1 MNTHL
6 NLRRETRV
14 ATTEAPKTTATAT
27 ATNAAALA
35 VATATPLAQTQRD
48 DRHPHHSQGGK
59 RQGRKGGQGNARIPV
74 AVIICFVVLGM
85 IVLAAIFAP
94 LIAPH
99 DPTLQS
105 LRDKNKPPVW
115 LGGTTK
121 HLLGTDNLGYD
132 IFSRLLFGS
141 RVSLGIG
148 FFAALIGTIIGTTL
162 GLIAGF
168 FRGAADWVIMLLV
181 DAQLATP
188 FIVIAIA
195 AIAAFG
201 KGIPIIVILAGL
213 SGWMLFARAVRASV
227 LSMREREFV
236 VAARA
241 VGAGNGRILW
251 RHILPNLGSIILVIA
266 TIDLRRV
273 ILFEAT
279 LSFLGLGVQAPQ
291 ASWGSMIDRGREY
304 LNTAWWI
311 SVFPGIAL
319 VLTVLTV
326 SLIGDWLRDVFDPTL
341 RNG

>member
-1 MNTHL
+1 M
-6 NLRRETRV
+6 
-14 ATTEAPKTTATAT
+14 ATTEAPKATTVATPGIAAT
-27 ATNAAALA
+27 G
-35 VATATPLAQTQRD
+35 ATATPLAAHGTD
-48 DRHPHHSQGGK
+48 AHPQGK
-59 RQGRKGGQGNARIPV
+59 RRGGGRLPV
-74 AVIICFVVLGM
+74 SVIVCFVVLGL
-85 IVLAAIFAP
+85 ILLAAVFAP

-105 LRDKNKPPVW
+105 LRDKNLPPGF
-115 LGGTTK
+115 LGGKATYP
-121 HLLGTDNLGYD
+121 LGTDNLGYD
-132 IFSRLLFGS
+132 IFSRILFGA

-148 FFAALIGTIIGTTL
+148 VFAALLGTVIGTAA
-162 GLIAGF
+162 GLAAGF
-168 FRGAADWVIMLLV
+168 FRGPLDWIIMLFV

-201 KGIPIIVILAGL
+201 KGIPILVALAGI
-213 SGWMLFARAVRASV
+213 SGWMLFARAVRSSV
-227 LSMREREFV
+227 LSLREQEFV

-241 VGAGNGRILW
+241 MGANDGRIVL

-279 LSFLGLGVQAPQ
+279 LSFLGLGVQPPQ
-291 ASWGSMIDRGREY
+291 PSWGSMIDRGREY
-304 LNTAWWI
+304 LNFAPWI

-319 VLTVLTV
+319 MLTVLTV
-326 SLIGDWLRDVFDPTL
+326 SLIGDWLRDVLDPRL

>member
-1 MNTHL
+1 M
-6 NLRRETRV
+6 
-14 ATTEAPKTTATAT
+14 ATTETADTATTTTASTTANSGA
-27 ATNAAALA
+27 AT
-35 VATATPLAQTQRD
+35 ATATPLAAHAADAQ
-48 DRHPHHSQGGK
+48 PHRS
-59 RQGRKGGQGNARIPV
+59 ARRGLRVPV
-74 AVIICFVVLGM
+74 SVIACFVVLGL

-94 LIAPH
+94 IIAPH
-99 DPTLQS
+99 DPTTQN
-105 LRDKNKPPVW
+105 LRAKNLPPVFAA
-115 LGGTTK
+115 GGGAN

-132 IFSRLLFGS
+132 IFSRILHGA

-148 FFAALIGTIIGTTL
+148 VFAAILGTLFGTTM

-168 FRGAADWVIMLLV
+168 FRGFPDWIIMLFV

-201 KGIPIIVILAGL
+201 KSLLILVVLAGL
-213 SGWMLFARAVRASV
+213 SGWMLFARAVRGSV
-227 LSMREREFV
+227 LSLREQEFV

-241 VGAGNGRILW
+241 VGADDRRLLW

-279 LSFLGLGVQAPQ
+279 LSFLGLGVQPPQ

-304 LNTAWWI
+304 LNFAPWI
-311 SVFPGIAL
+311 SVFPGLAL
-319 VLTVLTV
+319 MLTVLTV
-326 SLIGDWLRDVFDPTL
+326 SLIGDWLRDMLDPRL

>member
-1 MNTHL
+1 M
-6 NLRRETRV
+6 
-14 ATTEAPKTTATAT
+14 ATTEAPKATTTTAAILTT
-27 ATNAAALA
+27 TM
-35 VATATPLAQTQRD
+35 ATATPLALAHAADHQ
-48 DRHPHHSQGGK
+48 PH
-59 RQGRKGGQGNARIPV
+59 GRKRRGRRVPV
-74 AVIICFVVLGM
+74 AVILCFVVLGA
-85 IVLAAIFAP
+85 IILAAIFAP

-105 LRDKNKPPVW
+105 LREKNRPPAW
-115 LGGTTK
+115 LGGTTNY
-121 HLLGTDNLGYD
+121 LLGTDNLGYD
-132 IFSRLLFGS
+132 IFSRLLFGA

-148 FFAALIGTIIGTTL
+148 FFAAIIGTIIGTAL
-162 GLIAGF
+162 GLVAGF
-168 FRGAADWVIMLLV
+168 FRGWPDWLIMLFV

-201 KGIPIIVILAGL
+201 KSITILVVLAGL
-213 SGWMLFARAVRASV
+213 SGWMLFARAVRSSM
-227 LSMREREFV
+227 LSLRERDFV
-236 VAARA
+236 TAARA
-241 VGAGNGRILW
+241 AGATDGRILW
-251 RHILPNLGSIILVIA
+251 RHMLPNLGSIVLVIA

-279 LSFLGLGVQAPQ
+279 LSFLGLGVQPPQ

-311 SVFPGIAL
+311 SVFPGVAL

-326 SLIGDWLRDVFDPTL
+326 SLIGDWLRDVLDPTL